1 MKQAYEKIELKIT
14 RFSDEDVITT
24 SDRNNA
30 YLEQNALDQTASSAR
45 EVPVTR

>member
-1 MKQAYEKIELKIT
+1 MEEKYERIELKIT

-30 YLEQNALDQTASSAR
+30 YMDLSDLDDQGGKDT
-45 EVPVTR
+45 VPTR